1 MKREDWRLIV
11 ALFAV
16 FGLGIVFAVGSG
28 IYAQSAGSALPIWV
42 YALCLA
48 SALTGAGIVFLF
60 KGRIAHDERDRF
72 LRLLPGEE
80 RRVIEILLE
89 HDGSCEQN
97 RIVAE
102 STFSKVRVSRILAS
116 LEAREAVARTR
127 MGMTKLVVLRI

>member
-11 ALFAV
+11 GLLAV

-48 SALTGAGIVFLF
+48 SALTGAGLVLLF
-60 KGRIAHDERDRF
+60 RGRVAAGERERF
-72 LRLLPGEE
+72 LKLLPAEE
-80 RRVIEILLE
+80 RRVIEILLAHE
-89 HDGSCEQN
+89 GSCEQN

-102 STFSKVRVSRILAS
+102 SQFSKVRISRILAS
-116 LEAREAVARTR
+116 LEQREAIARTR